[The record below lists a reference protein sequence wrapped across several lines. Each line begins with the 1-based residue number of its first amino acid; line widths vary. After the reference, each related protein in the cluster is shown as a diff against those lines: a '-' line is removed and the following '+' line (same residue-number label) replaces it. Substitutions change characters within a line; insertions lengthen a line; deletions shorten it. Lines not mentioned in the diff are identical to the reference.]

1 MLLRTAAQELAVQ
14 ALRLAE
20 GVCFG
25 CGRDSEPVSD
35 VKAMSPDFNICA
47 ACYDRH
53 KDHIQ
58 DLKNEAD
65 RLTVVM
71 TSPEWRK
78 ANREGN
84 RKPICLCGDPIIWH
98 GFGVPPLMCQ
108 RCTADWRTTCGLR
121 SQGVRV

>member
-1 MLLRTAAQELAVQ
+1 MLTRTVAQEVAIK
-14 ALRLAE
+14 ALHLMVGE
-20 GVCFG
+20 CFVCG
-25 CGRDSEPVSD
+25 SRDEPVTD
-35 VKAMSPDFNICA
+35 VKAMSPDFRLCRP
-47 ACYDRH
+47 CWDKH
-53 KDHIQ
+53 KYNVTA
-58 DLKNEAD
+58 LRNEAD